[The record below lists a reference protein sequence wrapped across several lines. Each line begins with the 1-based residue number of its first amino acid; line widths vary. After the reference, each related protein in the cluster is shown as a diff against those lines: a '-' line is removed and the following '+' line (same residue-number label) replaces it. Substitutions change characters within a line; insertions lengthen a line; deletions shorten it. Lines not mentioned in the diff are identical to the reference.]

1 MKAGF
6 YGVCSCQGL
15 FQQDLKFKKEEIMKK
30 WMVLMLAV
38 GFVLTASF
46 SAQADSVLLPWIV
59 KDNAISTIVTLVNTA
74 DPVAIMKN
82 PAYKVR
88 FHMLY
93 KYKNTTANGQLEGCQ
108 EYDFCVPTSYND
120 ILVFDAAGNFNNGA
134 PLFGDTTVQ
143 GVKYAVN
150 PSSLALPVDG
160 PRRAFLIATNEIY
173 RSEACGAANMA
184 GPEGTI
190 YAEAMVVDIANG
202 AAWGYDGYN
211 PNDPANATD
220 FESSLNFN
228 DNDTD
233 TITDAL
239 GQVVARDRGE
249 VAFLTIMPPSVFTTK
264 LFVTPIN
271 PAEVGGMGLLQAQLV
286 AGVQLYCDLAILGN
300 SHQDKPGMFDYDERC
315 ISFNVVKGV
324 VCTDASEISHYISE
338 AAWNVFRNT
347 RAEGWAY
354 LALVDDPFQLLP
366 LFPALE
372 DIFGLVFTR
381 QAAIGKLEYSLGTA
395 SFDGNSVKGAINNFI
410 WLRGRA
416 LAD

>member
-6 YGVCSCQGL
+6 YGVCSCQRL
-15 FQQDLKFKKEEIMKK
+15 FQRGLKFKKEEIMKK

-59 KDNAISTIVTLVNTA
+59 KDKAISTIVTLVNTA
-74 DPVAIMKN
+74 DPVAIMN
-82 PAYKVR
+82 SPAYKVR
-88 FHMLY
+88 FHILY

-143 GVKYAVN
+143 GAKYAVN
-150 PSSLALPVDG
+150 PSSFALPVDG

-173 RSEACGAANMA
+173 RSEACGASDVA
-184 GPEGTI
+184 GGEDTI

-211 PNDPANATD
+211 PRNVTVGPTMT
-220 FESSLNFN
+220 FEESLNFN
-228 DNDTD
+228 DNETSGV
-233 TITDAL
+233 ITDAL
-239 GQVVARDRGE
+239 GQVVASDKDE

-271 PAEVGGMGLLQAQLV
+271 PGNRGGMSLLLNNFSV
-286 AGVQLYCDLAILGN
+286 GVQLYCDPATPSTLDRN
-300 SHQDKPGMFDYDERC
+300 MPGIFDYDERC
-315 ISFNVVKGV
+315 LSFNVVKEV
-324 VCTDASEISHYISE
+324 VCTDASEISHYMSE
-338 AAWNVFRNT
+338 GVWNTFVNT
-347 RAEGWAY
+347 KAEGWAY
-354 LALVDDPFQLLP
+354 LAVPRPDRIVPPLP
-366 LFPALE
+366 AGTIP
-372 DIFGLVFTR
+372 TQ
-381 QAAIGKLEYSLGTA
+381 QATIGKLEYSLGTA

-410 WLRGRA
+410 WVRGRVIR
-416 LAD
+416 

>member
-1 MKAGF
+1 
-6 YGVCSCQGL
+6 
-15 FQQDLKFKKEEIMKK
+15 MKK

-59 KDNAISTIVTLVNTA
+59 KDKAISTIVTLVNTA
-74 DPVAIMKN
+74 DPVAIKN
-82 PAYKVR
+82 SPAYKVR
-88 FHMLY
+88 FHILY

-108 EYDFCVPTSYND
+108 EYDFCIPTSYND

-150 PSSLALPVDG
+150 PSSFALPVDG

-173 RSEACGAANMA
+173 RSEVCGTSDGDA

-211 PNDPANATD
+211 PYDPENAIR
-220 FESSLNFN
+220 FVSSLNFN
-228 DNDTD
+228 DNETG
-233 TITDAL
+233 TDAL
-239 GQVVARDRGE
+239 AQVVAGNRDE

-271 PAEVGGMGLLQAQLV
+271 PANQRGMSLLLNNFS
-286 AGVQLYCDLAILGN
+286 AGVQLYCNAGIPSTLGGN
-300 SHQDKPGMFDYDERC
+300 MPGIFDYDERC
-315 ISFNVVKGV
+315 LSFNVVKEV
-324 VCTDASEISHYISE
+324 VCTDGSEISHYMSE
-338 AAWNVFRNT
+338 GVWNIFKNT
-347 RAEGWAY
+347 NAEGWAY
-354 LALVDDPFQLLP
+354 ITVVRPDRITPPLP
-366 LFPALE
+366 RDTIP
-372 DIFGLVFTR
+372 TQ

-410 WLRGRA
+410 WVRGRVIR
-416 LAD
+416 

>member
-1 MKAGF
+1 
-6 YGVCSCQGL
+6 
-15 FQQDLKFKKEEIMKK
+15 MKK

-74 DPVAIMKN
+74 DPVRKGSG
-82 PAYKVR
+82 YKVR
-88 FHMLY
+88 FHILY

-150 PSSLALPVDG
+150 PSSFALPVDG

-173 RSEACGAANMA
+173 RSEACGAANEA

-211 PNDPANATD
+211 PNDPGNATN

-228 DNDTD
+228 DNETG
-233 TITDAL
+233 TDAL
-239 GQVVARDRGE
+239 GQVVASDRGE
-249 VAFLTIMPPSVFTTK
+249 AAFLTIMPPSVFTTK

-271 PAEVGGMGLLQAQLV
+271 PADVGGMGLLQAQLV
-286 AGVQLYCDLAILGN
+286 AGVQLYCDLAIFN
-300 SHQDKPGMFDYDERC
+300 SRDDSISHKDIPGMFDYDERC
-315 ISFNVVKGV
+315 LSFNVVKGV

-338 AAWNVFRNT
+338 GVWNVFRNT
-347 RAEGWAY
+347 KAEGWAY
-354 LALVDDPFQLLP
+354 LALIDPDQIVP
-366 LFPALE
+366 LFPVLE
-372 DIFGLVFTR
+372 DLLGLASTQ

-416 LAD
+416 AY